1 MKKTSGYVGQ
11 IADELFD
18 EELALIDRAIYKRTN
33 HLRSVDALDMADRK
47 SRNRK
52 NCPTSIKRKFRD
64 KKEADRVL
72 HRIMNNRKEREAL
85 GLEYRFKQYR
95 SYQCP
100 CGSWHHSSR
109 PELGDRE
116 FTRVAV

>member
-1 MKKTSGYVGQ
+1 MKLRAAKVV
-11 IADELFD
+11 DLNEELFD
-18 EELALIDRAIYKRTN
+18 EEIALIDRAIFRKSA
-33 HLRSVDALDMADRK
+33 HLRSVDALDMPDRK
-47 SRNRK
+47 SRKRK
-52 NCPTSIKRKFRD
+52 TCPTNKRKFRD

-72 HRIMNNRKEREAL
+72 HFIMNNRKEREAL
-85 GLEYRFKQYR
+85 GMDYRFKQYR

-109 PELGDRE
+109 PELGDWE

>member
-1 MKKTSGYVGQ
+1 VRKTSGYVDQ

-18 EELALIDRAIYKRTN
+18 EELALIDRAIYKRSS
-33 HLRSVDALDMADRK
+33 HLRSVDALDIPDRK
-47 SRNRK
+47 SRKRK
-52 NCPTSIKRKFRD
+52 TCPTNKRKFRD

-72 HRIMNNRKEREAL
+72 HYIMNTRNEREAL
-85 GLEYRFKQYR
+85 GMEYRFKQYR